1 MAKQH
6 GSDPRIIMWQEPKV
20 KRRNKTKQ
28 DKTKRQAAKQ
38 YGFMLELSLQQK
50 PKVKKRDKTKQDKT
64 RG

>member
-1 MAKQH
+1 VAKQH

-38 YGFMLELSLQQK
+38 YGFML
-50 PKVKKRDKTKQDKT
+50 VKK
-64 RG
+64 GLL